1 MKKQLLFLLMA
12 VCGLT
17 SCEDNCQQTQVSRRL
32 NPFQIPLAQL
42 RAAGSVNVREAM
54 ELEKPGKIYVRGNV
68 LFINE
73 IKKGVHIIDNTDPKN
88 PRNLSFIEILGN
100 ADIAVKGNVLYA
112 DSYTDF
118 LVFDISQPT
127 QPKLLNRVENAFT
140 SGMVEGVNWYSDLY
154 NPQGAST
161 ITDYTVTLE
170 TTVVETDCDGGTGWR
185 GGPVFM
191 DFMSLGAYSQN
202 SGSPGNQGSGK
213 AGSMARFAI
222 VDNILYAVTNQNM
235 QLFDISAP
243 ASPNKGKSVS
253 LGWGIETIFPYEDRL
268 YVGSTT
274 GVQIF
279 SNADPT
285 NPIRVSTLSHARA
298 CDPVVV
304 HGNYAYVTL
313 RAGESTCGTSQNNQL
328 DLIDVTSMYS
338 PKLVKTFSMQNP
350 YGLGINYPTLFVC
363 EGNYGLKS
371 FDVSDPL
378 QLDKKMLNHFKGMNA
393 FDVIPLSNKLLMLV
407 GRDGFYQYDYS
418 DRNNPQLL
426 SRIPVRRKDI

>member
-1 MKKQLLFLLMA
+1 MKKPLLFLLA
-12 VCGLT
+12 ALTGLT
-17 SCEDNCQQTQVSRRL
+17 SCEDHCQQTRVSRRL
-32 NPFQIPLAQL
+32 NAFQIPVTEL
-42 RAAGSVNVREAM
+42 RGPGSVNVREATD
-54 ELEKPGKIYVRGNV
+54 LEKPGKIYVRGNI

-73 IKKGVHIIDNTDPKN
+73 VKKGVHIIDNTDPKN
-88 PRNLSFIEILGN
+88 PKNLSFVEILGN

-127 QPKLLNRVENAFT
+127 QPRLMKRIENAFT
-140 SGMVEGVNWYSDLY
+140 GGMVEGVNWFTDGYSQKT
-154 NPQGAST
+154 PTVIQ
-161 ITDYTVTLE
+161 DYTVTLE
-170 TTVVETDCDGGTGWR
+170 TTVTETDCDGQSRTG
-185 GGPVFM
+185 GGILFF
-191 DFMSLGAYSQN
+191 DSMSAGAYSQN

-222 VDNILYAVTNQNM
+222 VNNLLYAVTNQNM
-235 QLFDISAP
+235 QLFDISQP
-243 ASPNKGKSVS
+243 ANPQKGNSVS
-253 LGWGIETIFPYEDRL
+253 LGWGIETIFPYGDRL

-274 GVQIF
+274 GVQIL

-313 RAGESTCGTSQNNQL
+313 RAGESTCGAAQNNQL

-350 YGLGINYPTLFVC
+350 YGLGIDFPTLFVC
-363 EGNYGLKS
+363 EGNYGLKT

-378 QLDKKMLNHFKGMNA
+378 QLDKKLLNHFKGMNA
-393 FDVIPLSNKLLMLV
+393 FDVIPLSNKLLMLI
-407 GRDGFYQYDYS
+407 GKDGFYQYDYS
-418 DRNNPQLL
+418 DRNNPKLL
-426 SRIPVRRKDI
+426 SRIPVRRQDL